1 MLRVIVENAIQPDCF
16 APLRLCAS
24 APLRLCASA
33 PLRLCAS
40 APLRLCA
47 SAPLREP
54 SLNSYT
60 ALQR

>member
-16 APLRLCAS
+16 AL
-24 APLRLCASA
+24 
-33 PLRLCAS
+33 
-40 APLRLCA
+40 
-47 SAPLREP
+47 LREP

>member
-24 APLRLCASA
+24 APLR
-33 PLRLCAS
+33 
-40 APLRLCA
+40 
-47 SAPLREP
+47 EP